1 MCAVSFGK
9 TAIPETATTEN
20 KKQIIALVGAGHV
33 DFEAIAFAL
42 ANKPMNVEVIA
53 LCQPGTVAM
62 TLSEYTEKYGEIK
75 TKPDEPNLQFTIPD
89 FEYFA
94 PVLEK
99 PKGNWRTN
107 YKTNKSRFAQKF
119 TAQRHKTPRDNI

>member
-9 TAIPETATTEN
+9 TAIPETAKTEN
-20 KKQIIALVGAGHV
+20 KKQIIAFVGTHA
-33 DFEAIAFAL
+33 DSMTFEAIAFAL

-62 TLSEYTEKYGEIK
+62 TLSDYMEKYGEIK
-75 TKPDEPNLQFTIPD
+75 TKPDEPD

-99 PKGNWRTN
+99 PKGNWQTN
-107 YKTNKSRFAQKF
+107 FKINKTRFAQKF
-119 TAQRHKTPRDNI
+119 TAQRYKTPRDNI